1 MTTPWRKTIRDFQQ
15 ESTRTVLVIA
25 AIVIGMVGFTA
36 VLSTY
41 AVLTREINKGYLAS
55 NPASATLE
63 TDAVDDA
70 LVSAVL
76 SDQHISEA
84 EARRALYGSIKTGP
98 VQWHDL
104 TLFVIKDYGNIRISK
119 LTPDHGAW
127 PPKTGEMLIE
137 RDAFHVA
144 GLQIGDTATI
154 RIGQSKEQSLR
165 VSGRVHDVGPAQA
178 RMENTVYGY
187 ITLDTLSQLGE
198 QPYLDELKIL
208 VAENRFDEKHVR
220 DVTAHVKKLVEGRG
234 HPVRGVDVPRPGKHP
249 HADLMD
255 GFLLAMASFGLFVL
269 AMSGV
274 LVVNLLLAIMAAQ
287 VRQIGVMKAIG
298 GTRGQVA
305 CIYFAQALLLG
316 IAATVLALPLGM
328 LASRALCRP
337 FGAFLNFDITSFA
350 VPFWVYGLALAVGI
364 VMPLLAAAWP
374 IWEGSAI
381 SVREGLAAWGVSQN
395 AFGVGIFDRALAR
408 IGGNLRPLLLSIRN
422 SFRRRTR
429 LVLTMLTLAVSGLFF
444 MSALN
449 IHSSMSNT
457 LDRSFALRKYDLQI
471 FLGDMYPSE
480 QIERAIGKTPG
491 VVRAES
497 WFTSGVSIP
506 ANDAREGDDSLDTLS
521 FPIIALPKYS
531 KAMDL
536 EIVEGRNLLP
546 GDVDAL
552 VINTTLAEESR
563 IRAGDTITLR
573 FKRGLTSWHVVGIAR
588 EPFLPPTTYI
598 PQAFIDQRYPAM
610 RTTICLTLEKTDA
623 VSMHAVKSALDNNLE
638 QEGIRAAGS
647 RSKADFRYGRDQ
659 HLLMIYVF
667 LVVISGIIAAVG
679 GLGLATTMS
688 LNVMERRREM
698 GVLRAIG
705 ASPSVVM
712 GIIVAEGVA
721 IGVMSWIL
729 AALAA
734 WPLSR
739 VAGNFLTF
747 LIFKSRLDS
756 VFQLQGLWIWLAF
769 SVLSAG
775 AASLLPA
782 RSAAKLTVREALA
795 YE

>member
-25 AIVIGMVGFTA
+25 AIAIGMVGFAA
-36 VLSTY
+36 VFSTY
-41 AVLTREINKGYLAS
+41 AVLTRELNKGYLAS
-55 NPASATLE
+55 NPASATVE
-63 TDAVDDA
+63 TDAIDDS

-76 SDQHISEA
+76 SDHDLSDA
-84 EARRALYGSIKTGP
+84 EPRRAVYGSIKTGP
-98 VQWHDL
+98 VQWRDL

-119 LTPDHGAW
+119 LTPDSGAW

-144 GLQIGDTATI
+144 GLQIGDTATV
-154 RIGQSKEQSLR
+154 RIGQGKEQSLR

-187 ITLDTLSQLGE
+187 ITLGTLPQLGE

-220 DVTAHVKKLVEGRG
+220 EVTAHIKKLVEARG

-255 GFLLAMASFGLFVL
+255 GLLLAMASFGLFIL

-274 LVVNLLLAIMAAQ
+274 LVVNLLMAIMAAQ
-287 VRQIGVMKAIG
+287 VRQIGVMKTIG
-298 GTRGQVA
+298 GTRGQIA
-305 CIYFAQALLLG
+305 RIYFAQALLLG
-316 IAATVLALPLGM
+316 IAATVLALPVGL

-337 FGAFLNFDITSFA
+337 FAAFLNFDVTSFA
-350 VPFWVYGLALAVGI
+350 VPFWVYALAFAVGI
-364 VMPLLAAAWP
+364 VTPLLAAAWP
-374 IWEGSAI
+374 IWRGSAI
-381 SVREGLAAWGVSQN
+381 SVREGLAAWGVSRS
-395 AFGVGIFDRALAR
+395 AFGTGIFDRAIATV
-408 IGGNLRPLLLSIRN
+408 GGNLRPLLLSIRN
-422 SFRRRTR
+422 NFRRRTR
-429 LVLTMLTLAVSGLFF
+429 LMLTVLTLAVSGLFF

-449 IHSSMSNT
+449 IRRSMTNT
-457 LDRSFALRKYDLQI
+457 LDRSFALRKYDLQV

-480 QIERAIGKTPG
+480 QIERAIRKTPG
-491 VVRAES
+491 IVRAES
-497 WFTSGVSIP
+497 WLTSGASIP
-506 ANDAREGDDSLDTLS
+506 GKGAREGEDSLDILS
-521 FPIIALPKYS
+521 FPIIALPENS
-531 KAMDL
+531 KAIDL
-536 EIVEGRNLLP
+536 EIVEGRNLQR
-546 GDVDAL
+546 GDVDTI
-552 VINTTLAEESR
+552 VINTTLAEESQ
-563 IRAGDTITLR
+563 IRTGNTITLR

-588 EPFLPPTTYI
+588 EPFLPPTAYI
-598 PQAFIDQRYPAM
+598 PQAFIDRRYPAM
-610 RTTICLTLEKTDA
+610 RNTISLALEKTDTA
-623 VSMHAVKSALDNNLE
+623 SMQAVKSALDNNLE
-638 QEGIRAAGS
+638 LEGIRAAGS

-659 HLLMIYVF
+659 HLRMIYVF

-688 LNVMERRREM
+688 LNVMERRREL
-698 GVLRAIG
+698 GVLRALG

-712 GIIVAEGVA
+712 GMIVAEGMV

-729 AALAA
+729 AALVA

-739 VAGNFLTF
+739 LAGNFLTF

-756 VFQLQGLWIWLAF
+756 VFEPHALWIWLAF

-775 AASLLPA
+775 VASFLPA

>member
-15 ESTRTVLVIA
+15 ETTRTVLVIV
-25 AIVIGMVGFTA
+25 AITIGLVGFTA

-63 TDAVDDA
+63 TDAIDDA

-76 SDQHISEA
+76 SDRQVSDA
-84 EARRALYGSIKTGP
+84 EPRRAVYGSIKTGP
-98 VQWHDL
+98 VQWRDL
-104 TLFVIKDYGNIRISK
+104 TLLVIKDYGNIRISK
-119 LTPDHGAW
+119 LTPDRGAW

-137 RDAFHVA
+137 RDAVHVA
-144 GLQIGDTATI
+144 GLQIGETATI
-154 RIGQSKEQSLR
+154 RIGQGKEQSLR

-187 ITLDTLSQLGE
+187 ITLDTLSQLGGE
-198 QPYLDELKIL
+198 PPYLDELKIL
-208 VAENRFDEKHVR
+208 AAENRFDEEHVR

-274 LVVNLLLAIMAAQ
+274 LVVNLLMAIMAAQ

-305 CIYFAQALLLG
+305 RIYFAQALLLG

-337 FGAFLNFDITSFA
+337 FAAFLNFDITSFA
-350 VPFWVYGLALAVGI
+350 VPFWVYALTFAIGI
-364 VMPLLAAAWP
+364 VMPLVAAAWP
-374 IWEGSAI
+374 IWKGSAI
-381 SVREGLAAWGVSQN
+381 SVREALAAWGVSES
-395 AFGVGIFDRALAR
+395 AFGTNIFDRAMPT

-429 LVLTMLTLAVSGLFF
+429 LILTMLTLAVSGLFF

-449 IHSSMSNT
+449 IRSSMSNT

-480 QIERAIGKTPG
+480 QIERAIRKTPG
-491 VVRAES
+491 IVMAES
-497 WFTSGVSIP
+497 WFTSGASIP
-506 ANDAREGDDSLDTLS
+506 AKDAREGDDSLDTLS
-521 FPIIALPKYS
+521 FPIIALPENT
-531 KAMDL
+531 KAIDL
-536 EIVEGRNLLP
+536 EIVEGRNLQP

-552 VINTTLAEESR
+552 VINTTLAEESQ
-563 IRAGDTITLR
+563 IRTGNTIVLR
-573 FKRGLTSWHVVGIAR
+573 FKGGLTSWHVVGIAR
-588 EPFLPPTTYI
+588 EPFLPPTAYI

-610 RTTICLTLEKTDA
+610 RTTICIALEKT
-623 VSMHAVKSALDNNLE
+623 SMQAVKSALDNNLE
-638 QEGIRAAGS
+638 QDGIRVEGS

-659 HLLMIYVF
+659 HLMMIYVF

-705 ASPSVVM
+705 ASPPVVM
-712 GIIVAEGVA
+712 GIIVAEGVV

-747 LIFKSRLDS
+747 LIFKSKLDS

-769 SVLSAG
+769 SVFSAG
-775 AASLLPA
+775 VASLLPA

>member
-25 AIVIGMVGFTA
+25 AIAIGMVGFTA

-63 TDAVDDA
+63 TDAIDDS

-76 SDQHISEA
+76 TDHAIRDA
-84 EARRALYGSIKTGP
+84 EPRRAVYGSIKTGP
-98 VQWHDL
+98 VQWCDL
-104 TLFVIKDYGNIRISK
+104 TLFVIEDYGNIRISK
-119 LTPDHGAW
+119 LTPDYGAW

-144 GLQIGDTATI
+144 ELQVGDTATI
-154 RIGQSKEQSLR
+154 RIGQGKEQSLR

-187 ITLDTLSQLGE
+187 ITLDTLPQLGE
-198 QPYLDELKIL
+198 QPRLDELKIL

-220 DVTAHVKKLVEGRG
+220 DVTAQVKKLVEGRG

-255 GFLLAMASFGLFVL
+255 GLLLAMASFGLFIL

-287 VRQIGVMKAIG
+287 VRQLGVMKTIG

-305 CIYFAQALLLG
+305 RIYFAQALLLG

-337 FGAFLNFDITSFA
+337 FAAFLNFDITSFA
-350 VPFWVYGLALAVGI
+350 VPFWVYALAFAVGI
-364 VMPLLAAAWP
+364 VTPLLAAAWP
-374 IWEGSAI
+374 IWKGSAI
-381 SVREGLAAWGVSQN
+381 SVREGLAAWGVSHS
-395 AFGVGIFDRALAR
+395 AFGTGMFDRAIATV
-408 IGGNLRPLLLSIRN
+408 GGNLRPLLLCIRN

-429 LVLTMLTLAVSGLFF
+429 LILTLLTLAVSGLFF

-449 IHSSMSNT
+449 IRSSMTNT
-457 LDRSFALRKYDLQI
+457 LDRSFALRKYDLQV
-471 FLGDMYPSE
+471 FLGDMYSSE
-480 QIERAIGKTPG
+480 RIERAIGKTPG
-491 VVRAES
+491 IVRAES
-497 WFTSGVSIP
+497 WFTSGASIP
-506 ANDAREGDDSLDTLS
+506 AKDAPEGDDSLDTLS
-521 FPIIALPKYS
+521 FPIVALPENS
-531 KAMDL
+531 KAIDL
-536 EIVEGRNLLP
+536 EIVEGRNLLR
-546 GDVDAL
+546 GDVDAI
-552 VINTTLAEESR
+552 VINTTLAEESQ
-563 IRAGDTITLR
+563 IRPGNTITLR
-573 FKRGLTSWHVVGIAR
+573 FKPGLTSWHVVGIAR
-588 EPFLPPTTYI
+588 EPFLPPTAYI
-598 PQAFIDQRYPAM
+598 PQAFIDQHYPAM
-610 RTTICLTLEKTDA
+610 RTTICLALAKTDA
-623 VSMHAVKSALDNNLE
+623 ASIEAVKSALDKNLE

-647 RSKADFRYGRDQ
+647 RSKADFRYGRDL
-659 HLLMIYVF
+659 HLRMIYVF

-688 LNVMERRREM
+688 LNVMERRREL

-712 GIIVAEGVA
+712 GIIVAEGVV

-739 VAGNFLTF
+739 LAGNFLTF

-756 VFQLQGLWIWLAF
+756 VFESQALWMWLAF

-775 AASLLPA
+775 VASFLPA

>member
-25 AIVIGMVGFTA
+25 AIAIGMVGFTA

-63 TDAVDDA
+63 TDTIDDA
-70 LVSAVL
+70 LVGAVL
-76 SDQHISEA
+76 SDHDVSGA
-84 EARRALYGSIKTGP
+84 EPRRALYGSIKTGP
-98 VQWHDL
+98 VQWRDL

-119 LTPDHGAW
+119 LTADHGAW

-144 GLQIGDTATI
+144 GLRIGDTATI
-154 RIGQSKEQSLR
+154 RIGQGKEQSLR
-165 VSGRVHDVGPAQA
+165 VSGRAHDVGPAQA

-187 ITLDTLSQLGE
+187 ITVDTLPQLGE

-220 DVTAHVKKLVEGRG
+220 DVTARVKKLVEDRG
-234 HPVRGVDVPRPGKHP
+234 HPVRGVDVPRPGRHP
-249 HADLMD
+249 HADLMN
-255 GFLLAMASFGLFVL
+255 GLLLAMASFGLFIL

-274 LVVNLLLAIMAAQ
+274 LVVNLLMAIMAAQ

-305 CIYFAQALLLG
+305 RIYFAQALLLG
-316 IAATVLALPLGM
+316 VAATVLALPLGM
-328 LASRALCRP
+328 VASRALCRP
-337 FGAFLNFDITSFA
+337 FAEFLNFDITSFA
-350 VPFWVYGLALAVGI
+350 VPFWVYALALVVGI

-374 IWEGSAI
+374 VWKGSAI
-381 SVREGLAAWGVSQN
+381 SVREGLAAWGVSHS
-395 AFGVGIFDRALAR
+395 AFGTGIFDRAMTT
-408 IGGNLRPLLLSIRN
+408 IGGNLRSLLLSIRN

-449 IHSSMSNT
+449 IRSSMSNT

-480 QIERAIGKTPG
+480 QIERAVRKTPG

-497 WFTSGVSIP
+497 WFTSGASIP
-506 ANDAREGDDSLDTLS
+506 AKDAREGDDSLDTLR
-521 FPIIALPKYS
+521 FPIIALPENS
-531 KAMDL
+531 KAIDL

-546 GDVDAL
+546 GDVDAI
-552 VINTTLAEESR
+552 VINATLAEESQ
-563 IRAGDTITLR
+563 IRTGNTIILR
-573 FKRGLTSWHVVGIAR
+573 FKGRLTSWHVVGIAR
-588 EPFLPPTTYI
+588 EPFLPPTAYI

-610 RTTICLTLEKTDA
+610 RTTICLVLKKTDA
-623 VSMHAVKSALDNNLE
+623 ASMQAVKSALDNNLE
-638 QEGIRAAGS
+638 QEGIRAARS

-698 GVLRAIG
+698 GILRAIG

-712 GIIVAEGVA
+712 GIIVAEGVV

-729 AALAA
+729 AVLAA

-739 VAGNFLTF
+739 IAGNFLTF
-747 LIFKSRLDS
+747 LIFKSKLDS
-756 VFQLQGLWIWLAF
+756 VFQLQGLWIWLVF

-775 AASLLPA
+775 VASLLPA

>member
-1 MTTPWRKTIRDFQQ
+1 
-15 ESTRTVLVIA
+15 
-25 AIVIGMVGFTA
+25 
-36 VLSTY
+36 
-41 AVLTREINKGYLAS
+41 
-55 NPASATLE
+55 
-63 TDAVDDA
+63 
-70 LVSAVL
+70 
-76 SDQHISEA
+76 
-84 EARRALYGSIKTGP
+84 
-98 VQWHDL
+98 
-104 TLFVIKDYGNIRISK
+104 
-119 LTPDHGAW
+119 
-127 PPKTGEMLIE
+127 
-137 RDAFHVA
+137 
-144 GLQIGDTATI
+144 LQIGDTATI
-154 RIGQSKEQSLR
+154 RIGRGKEHSLR
-165 VSGRVHDVGPAQA
+165 VSGRVHDVGQPQA

-187 ITLDTLSQLGE
+187 ITLATLPQLGE
-198 QPYLDELKIL
+198 QAYLDELKIL
-208 VAENRFDEKHVR
+208 VAENRYDENHVR
-220 DVTAHVKKLVEGRG
+220 DVTAGVEKLVEGGG
-234 HPVRGVDVPRPGKHP
+234 HPVRGVDVPHPEKPP

-255 GFLLAMASFGLFVL
+255 GFLLAMASFGLFIL

-274 LVVNLLLAIMAAQ
+274 LVVNLLMAIMAAQ

-305 CIYFAQALLLG
+305 RIYFAQALLLG
-316 IAATVLALPLGM
+316 IAATVLALPLAL

-337 FGAFLNFDITSFA
+337 FAEFLNFDLTSFA
-350 VPFWVYGLALAVGI
+350 VPFWVYALAFAVGI

-374 IWEGSAI
+374 VWNGSAI
-381 SVREGLAAWGVSQN
+381 SVREGLAAWGVSPG
-395 AFGVGIFDRALAR
+395 AFGISIFDRAIAT
-408 IGGNLRPLLLSIRN
+408 IGGNLRPFLLSVRN

-449 IHSSMSNT
+449 IRRSMSNT

-480 QIERAIGKTPG
+480 QIERAIGRTQG
-491 VVRAES
+491 IVRAES
-497 WFTSGVSIP
+497 WFTSGASIP
-506 ANDAREGDDSLDTLS
+506 GKDAREGGDALDTLS
-521 FPIIALPKYS
+521 FPIIALPENS
-531 KAMDL
+531 KVIDL

-546 GDVDAL
+546 GDQDAL
-552 VINTTLAEESR
+552 VINTTLAEESQ
-563 IRAGDTITLR
+563 IRTGSTITLR
-573 FKRGLTSWHVVGIAR
+573 FNRGLTAWHVVGIAR
-588 EPFLPPTTYI
+588 EPFLPPTAYI
-598 PQAFIDQRYPAM
+598 PQAFVDQRYPTM
-610 RTTICLTLEKTDA
+610 RTTICLALEKTDA
-623 VSMHAVKSALDNNLE
+623 ASMDAVKSALDNNLE
-638 QEGIRAAGS
+638 QVGIRARGS
-647 RSKADFRYGRDQ
+647 RSKADFRFGRDQ
-659 HLLMIYVF
+659 HLMIIYVF
-667 LVVISGIIAAVG
+667 LVVISFIIAAVG

-712 GIIVAEGVA
+712 GMIMTEGVVIA
-721 IGVMSWIL
+721 VMSWIL

-747 LIFKSRLDS
+747 LIFKSKLDS

-782 RSAAKLTVREALA
+782 RSAAKLTVQEALR